1 MPPKPEAPCGPGR
14 LAGRTAASRVFCA
27 FDVRPS
33 LPRPQVTP
41 EEQRGARASLDNQA
55 GDVALLF
62 LPLIF
67 GVVGYYSQRA
77 ALWTGSVMMVAANLI
92 FSRLLKKTPGPE
104 ATAEAARTE

>member
-1 MPPKPEAPCGPGR
+1 M
-14 LAGRTAASRVFCA
+14 
-27 FDVRPS
+27 
-33 LPRPQVTP
+33 
-41 EEQRGARASLDNQA
+41 
-55 GDVALLF
+55 ALLF